1 MATLPP
7 VLAEHLES
15 VEGVRERSYE
25 DGSCI
30 ETSSGNKVSRQS
42 VLCGTS
48 NIRLHGKAIVHKGV
62 IIRGDLATVRLGRY
76 CVIDENSVIRPPFQ
90 MRKGN
95 YSFIPLTIGDNVFIG
110 KVQRGGGG
118 EDEKKVVA
126 GEQRDKRSV
135 RTQKRM
141 SDPTVF
147 GEASAFRTQ
156 AAGARIKYRHSVG
169 ITKGG
174 LLIVQYASV
183 DSTAS
188 TR

>member
-118 EDEKKVVA
+118 AGRGGVCAGGLLCKKTEAADSVR
-126 GEQRDKRSV
+126 GRERGREQRDK
-135 RTQKRM
+135 
-141 SDPTVF
+141 
-147 GEASAFRTQ
+147 
-156 AAGARIKYRHSVG
+156 
-169 ITKGG
+169 GG
-174 LLIVQYASV
+174 GRKIE
-183 DSTAS
+183 
-188 TR
+188 

>member
-110 KVQRGGGG
+110 KVQRGGEGEGEEAGCVRGG
-118 EDEKKVVA
+118 FSVTKRRQRTEIEEGERQRTENRETRA
-126 GEQRDKRSV
+126 GEKD
-135 RTQKRM
+135 
-141 SDPTVF
+141 
-147 GEASAFRTQ
+147 
-156 AAGARIKYRHSVG
+156 
-169 ITKGG
+169 
-174 LLIVQYASV
+174 
-183 DSTAS
+183 
-188 TR
+188 

>member
-118 EDEKKVVA
+118 ERGASARVVVA
-126 GEQRDKRSV
+126 FHKYNPKATGAQSPPTGPRQQVVQS
-135 RTQKRM
+135 Q
-141 SDPTVF
+141 SDRP
-147 GEASAFRTQ
+147 
-156 AAGARIKYRHSVG
+156 
-169 ITKGG
+169 
-174 LLIVQYASV
+174 
-183 DSTAS
+183 
-188 TR
+188 

>member
-118 EDEKKVVA
+118 ERGRGGVGCVR
-126 GEQRDKRSV
+126 GGFSV
-135 RTQKRM
+135 T
-141 SDPTVF
+141 
-147 GEASAFRTQ
+147 
-156 AAGARIKYRHSVG
+156 
-169 ITKGG
+169 
-174 LLIVQYASV
+174 
-183 DSTAS
+183 
-188 TR
+188 

>member
-118 EDEKKVVA
+118 ERGRGGVCVR
-126 GEQRDKRSV
+126 GGFSV
-135 RTQKRM
+135 T
-141 SDPTVF
+141 
-147 GEASAFRTQ
+147 
-156 AAGARIKYRHSVG
+156 
-169 ITKGG
+169 
-174 LLIVQYASV
+174 
-183 DSTAS
+183 
-188 TR
+188 